1 MRSFFSVGL
10 FCFLFVF
17 SFSIY
22 AQTDP
27 GEDERES
34 DETIVLPEVEVSETR
49 DTPETVTRDEM
60 DRSGARDLWES
71 VRDVP
76 GVLLSD
82 GGRRNDSN
90 FTVRGYGADSV
101 PIFVDGVPVASP
113 FRGEGDSARILTGDL
128 DSVEIKKGYSSQLL
142 GANAL
147 GGAILLRIAKPQKPL
162 ELLSRTTVDLDG
174 LFSYGGISTAA
185 RAGTKQNFFYAMGT
199 FQYRNTDHFNLSE
212 KFEPYTGSI
221 QGKGKRLWSDSK
233 DMKITLLA
241 GLTPLPDLDIWATY
255 IYQDADKGVSPPD
268 TGASYNIWKWPFW
281 RRHTASLN
289 TTYTMEKLSLS
300 GLFYFDKYDNRLEEY
315 YNKKAFDLG
324 IHAPWSDYDEY
335 SLGGRF
341 TGEYNFSKAHSLASA
356 FTWKLDDHRGL
367 RGTILNTDTHEVV
380 HASEIIL
387 SGGIEY
393 SGQPFKIP
401 LTFKTGF
408 GFDTLTPL
416 EYWSKDNEFAQMINS
431 GYFIVKTSNMLLY
444 TWQAG
449 LFYQFNENH
458 EGRLSYARKN
468 HFPTMSQRYST
479 RFGTTLPNSNLGPEQ
494 ANHVELGW
502 RGVFFDKLLHIWAA
516 AYYSII
522 LGKMATVEIPN
533 PEHPSS
539 LVDYTL
545 NLDSTSFY
553 GFELVPQLFVND
565 YFNMGMSL
573 SIMGYAINHHEAGGE
588 YLPYYPPL
596 TLNGYMVIRPWLK
609 EISVIPRWEYVDFR
623 YSDMLGDEKLPGY
636 FLLHLKIKVD
646 IGSYV
651 SVSAAVNNILDT
663 SYELRR
669 YSPQEGRSFHFT
681 LECHY

>member
-1 MRSFFSVGL
+1 MRSFFPVGL

-22 AQTDP
+22 AQTDA
-27 GEDERES
+27 GED
-34 DETIVLPEVEVSETR
+34 IVLPEVEVSATR

-60 DRSGARDLWES
+60 DRAGSRDLWES

-101 PIFVDGVPVASP
+101 PIYIDGIPVGNP

-128 DSVEIKKGYSSQLL
+128 DSIEIKKGYSSQLL

-147 GGAILLRIAKPQKPL
+147 GGAVLMRIAKPKKPL
-162 ELLSRTTVDLDG
+162 ELLSRTTVDMDG
-174 LFSYGGISTAA
+174 LFNYGGINTVA
-185 RAGTKQNFFYAMGT
+185 RAGTKQNFFYTMGT
-199 FQYRNTDHFNLSE
+199 IQYRNTDHFRLSE
-212 KFEPYTGSI
+212 KFEPYKGSI
-221 QGKGKRLWSDSK
+221 QEKGNRLWSDSK

-241 GLTPLPDLDIWATY
+241 GITPSPDLDIWTTY

-281 RRHTASLN
+281 RRHTVSLN
-289 TTYTMEKLSLS
+289 TVYTIEKLSLS

-315 YNKKAFDLG
+315 YNKKAFGLG

-341 TGEYNFSKAHSLASA
+341 TGEYNFSESHSLASA
-356 FTWKLDDHRGL
+356 FTCKLDDHRGL
-367 RGTILNTDTHEVV
+367 RGTILNTDTHEVI
-380 HASEIIL
+380 HAKEIII

-401 LTFKTGF
+401 LTVKAGF

-431 GYFIVKTSNMLLY
+431 GYYITKTRKMLLY

-449 LFYQFNENH
+449 LFYKFNENH
-458 EGRLSYARKN
+458 EGRLTYARKN

-502 RGVFFDKLLHIWAA
+502 RGSFFDNILRIYAA
-516 AYYSII
+516 AYYSVI

-553 GFELVPQLFVND
+553 GFELVPELFVND

-573 SIMGYAINHHEAGGE
+573 SIISYTINYNEAGGK
-588 YLPYYPPL
+588 YLPYYPPFA
-596 TLNGYMVIRPWLK
+596 LNGYIVIHPWLK
-609 EISVIPRWEYVDFR
+609 EISVIPRWEYVGSR
-623 YSDMLGDEKLPGY
+623 YVDMLGNEKLPGY
-636 FLLHLKIKVD
+636 FLLHLKIKAD

-663 SYELRR
+663 FYELRR
-669 YSPQEGRSFHFT
+669 YSPQAGRNFNFT
-681 LECHY
+681 MECHY